1 MSSEEAKGQ
10 EPVPY
15 QALLDEN
22 NALQNKNQTL
32 QDEVESLKLRL
43 AEAEELRRAI
53 SEGDLDALVLPGP
66 EGKMVFTLDNADRAY
81 RVLVET
87 MNEGT
92 ATFALDGTI
101 LYCNRHF
108 AELLKM
114 PPQAIIGASIY
125 RFIVPEN
132 VMTFKAF
139 LEHEIDKGEIN
150 ILAEG
155 GTSLPVYLSISSLKA
170 EGSPN
175 AWCLV
180 VTDLTEQKKNEE
192 MLAAGR
198 LARSIIEQ
206 AAETIIVC
214 DTSGKIIRFS
224 NAAAKICGCNPTF
237 QKFEDLINLRFSGG
251 TDAGKNIR
259 PVSFALKG
267 STILG
272 MEATFKLRDCQKL
285 HLLLNAGPLK
295 NADDKIIGCVV
306 TLTDI
311 TERKRVEEALCEAY
325 KELQLQ
331 AEELQAQSEELK
343 VQSEELQT
351 QSDELQVQYDTLQT
365 QSEKLQE
372 AYELLHESENKFRTL
387 AENSP
392 DIITRVDRQKR
403 YIYANPATSETYC
416 QPPEKIVGKT
426 SSELGMD
433 SELVKFW
440 EEHYENVFTTGK
452 PEIMEFHYK
461 SPQGKEYYFNTQIVP
476 EFVSDKVNSVLAIS
490 RDITNIKEAEA
501 KLEKTLNSVEEKVKE
516 RTAELE
522 KAYKSLKESEESL
535 AEAQRMA
542 YLGSWNWDI
551 ITNGF
556 YLSDEIYRIFGRTPQ
571 EFGATYNAFL
581 NCVHPDDREYVN
593 KAIIEAL
600 NGRPY
605 NIDHRIILANGEERV
620 VHEQGEVVFDE
631 KNIPIRMKGTIQDI
645 TERKKAEEKIKSL
658 ANIVESSNDAIITE
672 SLDGII
678 TSWNKEAEK
687 VYGYSVEEILGKH
700 LSILEP
706 DNFKGE
712 IKQLSEKIKKGE
724 RIQHYETLRLKK
736 DGTIINVSV
745 TFSPVFDAYGKLVAI
760 SSIARDIT
768 ESVKA
773 KEALR
778 LSNIY
783 NRSLIEASLDP
794 LVTIGHD
801 GKITD
806 VNISTE
812 LVTGYSRDELL
823 GTDFTDYFTEPV
835 KAKKGYQEVFR
846 EGFVSDY
853 ALEIQHRNGSITPVL
868 FNASVYKDESG
879 KVIGVFAAAR
889 DITELKKAEKILKLK
904 LEELARSNAE
914 LEQFAYVSSHD
925 LQEPLR
931 MITSY
936 LQLLQRRYQGN
947 LDDKADKYIH
957 FAVDGASRMQ
967 NLINDLLEFSRVTTR
982 GREPEPID
990 CESVLDQVL
999 SNLELYIKEN
1009 KATISHDPL
1018 PEVRADPTQL
1028 AQVFQ
1033 NLIINGIKFHS
1044 EEAPII
1050 HISAEKKESEWIFS
1064 VQDNGIGID
1073 PQYSEKIFEVFK
1085 RLHKKEEYPGTG
1097 IGLAICKK
1105 IIERHGGRIWV
1116 ESELGKGSTF
1126 YFTLPIN
1133 PGELSKASY

>member
-1 MSSEEAKGQ
+1 M
-10 EPVPY
+10 
-15 QALLDEN
+15 
-22 NALQNKNQTL
+22 
-32 QDEVESLKLRL
+32 
-43 AEAEELRRAI
+43 
-53 SEGDLDALVLPGP
+53 
-66 EGKMVFTLDNADRAY
+66 
-81 RVLVET
+81 
-87 MNEGT
+87 
-92 ATFALDGTI
+92 
-101 LYCNRHF
+101 
-108 AELLKM
+108 
-114 PPQAIIGASIY
+114 
-125 RFIVPEN
+125 
-132 VMTFKAF
+132 
-139 LEHEIDKGEIN
+139 
-150 ILAEG
+150 
-155 GTSLPVYLSISSLKA
+155 
-170 EGSPN
+170 
-175 AWCLV
+175 

-206 AAETIIVC
+206 AAEAIIVC

-224 NAAAKICGCNPTF
+224 NAASKICGCNPTF
-237 QKFEDLINLRFSGG
+237 QKFEDLINLRFSEGA
-251 TDAGKNIR
+251 DAGKNIH
-259 PVSFALKG
+259 PVSSALKG

-272 MEATFKLRDCQKL
+272 MEATFEPKDCRKFY
-285 HLLLNAGPLK
+285 LLLNAGPLK
-295 NADDKIIGCVV
+295 NGDGKIIGCVV

-311 TERKRVEEALCEAY
+311 TERKRVEEELLEAY
-325 KELQLQ
+325 KELQVR

-351 QSDELQVQYDTLQT
+351 QSEELQVQYNELQT

-372 AYELLHESENKFRTL
+372 AYELLHENENKFRTL

-392 DIITRVDRQKR
+392 DIIARFDRQKR
-403 YIYANPATSETYC
+403 HIYANPAAAEPYC
-416 QPPEKIVGKT
+416 QSPEKIVGKT
-426 SSELGMD
+426 NSELGMD

-440 EEHYENVFTTGK
+440 EGHYENVFTTGK
-452 PEIMEFHYK
+452 TETMEFRYT

-476 EFVSDKVNSVLAIS
+476 EFVSDEVNSVLAIS

-501 KLEKTLNSVEEKVKE
+501 NLEKTLNSVEEQVKE

-556 YLSDEIYRIFGRTPQ
+556 YLSDEIYRILGRTPQ

-600 NGRPY
+600 NGKPY
-605 NIDHRIILANGEERV
+605 NIDHRIILASGEERV
-620 VHEQGEVVFDE
+620 VHEQGEVIYDE
-631 KNIPIRMKGTIQDI
+631 KNIPIRMRGTIQDI
-645 TERKKAEEKIKSL
+645 TERKKAEEKIKNL
-658 ANIVESSNDAIITE
+658 ASIVESSNDAIITK

-678 TSWNKEAEK
+678 FSWNKEAEK
-687 VYGYSVEEILGKH
+687 VYGYSGEEILGKNI
-700 LSILEP
+700 SILEP
-706 DNFKGE
+706 DNLKGE
-712 IKQLSEKIKKGE
+712 IKQFSEKIKQGKK
-724 RIQHYETLRLKK
+724 IQHYETSRLKK

-745 TFSPVFDAYGKLVAI
+745 TLSPVFDAYGKLVAI

-806 VNISTE
+806 VNTSAE
-812 LVTGYSRDELL
+812 LVTGYSRDELI
-823 GTDFTDYFTEPV
+823 GTDFTDYFTEPE
-835 KAKKGYQEVFR
+835 KAKKGYKEVFK

-879 KVIGVFAAAR
+879 DVIGVFAAAR
-889 DITELKKAEKILKLK
+889 DITERKKAEEILRLK

-936 LQLLQRRYQGN
+936 LQLLQRRYQGK
-947 LDDKADKYIH
+947 LDERADKYIYY
-957 FAVDGASRMQ
+957 AVDGASRMQ

-982 GREPEPID
+982 ASEPEPTD
-990 CESVLDQVL
+990 CEFVLNQVL
-999 SNLELYIKEN
+999 SNLELFIKQN
-1009 KATISHDPL
+1009 KAIISHDPL
-1018 PEVRADPTQL
+1018 PEVIADNTQL

-1044 EEAPII
+1044 EGAPEI
-1050 HISAEKKESEWIFS
+1050 HISSEKKAEECQFS
-1064 VQDNGIGID
+1064 VRDNGIGID

-1097 IGLAICKK
+1097 IGLAVCKK
-1105 IIERHGGRIWV
+1105 IVERHGGRIWV
-1116 ESELGKGSTF
+1116 ESKLGKGSNF
-1126 YFTLPIN
+1126 YFTLPI
-1133 PGELSKASY
+1133 SITK